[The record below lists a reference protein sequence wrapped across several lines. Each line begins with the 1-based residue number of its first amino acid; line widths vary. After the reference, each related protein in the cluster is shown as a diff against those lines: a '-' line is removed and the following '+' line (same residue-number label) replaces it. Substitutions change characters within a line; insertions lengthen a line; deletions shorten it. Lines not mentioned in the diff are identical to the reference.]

1 MFGRWANIVGALVSV
16 LLLLVL
22 ALLLQGVLTDGR

>member
-1 MFGRWANIVGALVSV
+1 MFGRWTDIVGCLLAV

-22 ALLLQGVLTDGR
+22 ALLLQGVLE